1 MKNTPTFNPKSL
13 HHYMFTKKHMMKLYI
28 DEQLKH
34 IKKQQPKTEGKKIVS
49 ENECQTFIVPQV
61 KDKLF
66 WCYYILMNGSI
77 NYLLLDTK
85 KFKEE
90 KEQKINL
97 VEKLRSNKELL
108 KKYKWKRNSIETD
121 LVYSDEISIETFMC
135 ICAISNINVSI
146 VKNRCLYTL
155 EEEFD
160 GDCQIVE
167 HRPIG
172 FGCYLLDK
180 TEMDIKY
187 NDFCTS
193 FWKVENIKKPLSAI
207 SSYKIASLHDICNK
221 LKLPLKNIDGKKL
234 KKKDLYE
241 SIKSNI

>member
-1 MKNTPTFNPKSL
+1 
-13 HHYMFTKKHMMKLYI
+13 
-28 DEQLKH
+28 
-34 IKKQQPKTEGKKIVS
+34 
-49 ENECQTFIVPQV
+49 
-61 KDKLF
+61 
-66 WCYYILMNGSI
+66 MNGYI

>member
-1 MKNTPTFNPKSL
+1 
-13 HHYMFTKKHMMKLYI
+13 
-28 DEQLKH
+28 
-34 IKKQQPKTEGKKIVS
+34 
-49 ENECQTFIVPQV
+49 
-61 KDKLF
+61 
-66 WCYYILMNGSI
+66 MNSSI

-108 KKYKWKRNSIETD
+108 KKYKWKRNAIETD

-155 EEEFD
+155 EEECH

-167 HRPIG
+167 HRPI
-172 FGCYLLDK
+172 
-180 TEMDIKY
+180 
-187 NDFCTS
+187 
-193 FWKVENIKKPLSAI
+193 
-207 SSYKIASLHDICNK
+207 
-221 LKLPLKNIDGKKL
+221 
-234 KKKDLYE
+234 
-241 SIKSNI
+241 